1 MRHAFEITLSR
12 LWSGGG
18 MAAAV
23 IRSAEQTGMPGKNTL
38 EAVVK

>member
-12 LWSGGG
+12 LLSGGG
-18 MAAAV
+18 LAAAV
-23 IRSAEQTGMPGKNTL
+23 IRSTKQTAMPGKNTL